1 MKKLFYLSTL
11 LLFSCSTNSSAQES
25 LIIEYLETS
34 PKGVRTDLKMN
45 VLKLELSNVTAAD
58 SLAFLEAQFQNR
70 IEEEKKSIQ
79 NFKLNIQEALKENKS
94 LDPSNNDNLA
104 KISANKSIIS
114 LYEKGLEKARLAL
127 EKIQNQKVLAI
138 EKYSSKNEDEL
149 LVKKAITKFSYL
161 NPKMN
166 TRQERTETFVLSKDG
181 SEVLGRI
188 NEKKLINKG

>member
-1 MKKLFYLSTL
+1 MKKLFHLLTL
-11 LLFSCSTNSSAQES
+11 FMFYCSNNSSAQES

-58 SLAFLEAQFQNR
+58 SLTFLEAQFQNR

-79 NFKLNIQEALKENKS
+79 NFKLNIQEAIKENKS
-94 LDPSNNDNLA
+94 LDPSNIDNLA

-138 EKYSSKNEDEL
+138 EKYSSKDEDEL
-149 LVKKAITKFSYL
+149 LVKQAITKFSYF
-161 NPKMN
+161 NPKLN
-166 TRQERTETFVLSKDG
+166 TRQDRTETFVLSKDG
-181 SEVLGRI
+181 SEVLGI
-188 NEKKLINKG
+188 IYKD

>member
-70 IEEEKKSIQ
+70 IKEEKKSIRS
-79 NFKLNIQEALKENKS
+79 FKLNIQEALKENKS
-94 LDPSNNDNLA
+94 LDPSNIDNLA
-104 KISANKSIIS
+104 KISANKSIMS
-114 LYEKGLEKARLAL
+114 LYEKGIEKARLAL
-127 EKIQNQKVLAI
+127 EKIQSQKVLAI
-138 EKYSSKNEDEL
+138 EKYNSKDEDEL

-181 SEVLGRI
+181 SEVLGI
-188 NEKKLINKG
+188 LYKDKLRRKR